1 MLRIISAVAVV
12 CAYTPASASDWEDC
26 NERMDA
32 YRKAE
37 VTGPNPI
44 DLMLNFAADIG
55 YYDIGSEEARN
66 RASKAHDETVDQ
78 IVELSD
84 SIEAFCASLKE

>member
-1 MLRIISAVAVV
+1 MLRIISALAVV
-12 CAYTPASASDWEDC
+12 CAYTPASASAWDEC

-32 YRKAE
+32 YRNAE

-55 YYDIGSEEARN
+55 SYDLGSAEARN
-66 RASKAHDETVDQ
+66 RASNAHDETVNQ

>member
-26 NERMDA
+26 NQRMA
-32 YRKAE
+32 EYQNAE

-55 YYDIGSEEARN
+55 YYDIGSADARE
-66 RASKAHDETVDQ
+66 RASSAHDETVNQ